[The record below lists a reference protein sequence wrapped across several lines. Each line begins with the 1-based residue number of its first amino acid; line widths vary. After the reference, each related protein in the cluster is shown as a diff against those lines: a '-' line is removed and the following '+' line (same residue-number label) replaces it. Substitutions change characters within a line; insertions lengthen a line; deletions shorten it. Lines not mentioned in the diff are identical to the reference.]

1 MLRFGRQKF
10 KKFLDD
16 DEQSK
21 TKRKEK
27 IMISNIKTISLNG
40 IDGNLVEVQT
50 DIAGGLP
57 SIEIVGLP
65 DTSVK
70 ESKERIRTAIKNSE
84 IEFPSRR
91 IVINLAPASTK
102 KEGTSYDLPIAVGI
116 LQALGE
122 ITTNNLENTIFIGEL
137 SLDGKINRIN
147 GVLPMCIEAIKLGI
161 KRVIVPKSNERE
173 AAVIK
178 DLKII
183 GVKNLKEVVAYLNKK
198 IEIKS
203 TQIDILKEFNKKDK
217 QDLDFSEVKGQEN
230 VKRALEIAAA
240 GGHNCFLIGPPGSG
254 KTMIARRI
262 PTILPDLT
270 FEEALEVTK
279 IHSISGMLD
288 NDVGI
293 VTKRPFR
300 SPHHTISPTSMIGGG
315 KIPKPGEI
323 SLAHNGVLFL
333 DELPEFNR
341 NTLEVLRGPMEDRNV
356 TISRLY
362 SKVIYPSN
370 FMLIASMNPCPCGYY
385 GSTEKEC
392 QCSKIAIEK
401 YLNKISGPLL
411 DRIDLHVEAKTV
423 KCQKLNSENKI
434 ESSQQIKERVNKAR
448 RIQYLRYKNS
458 NIFSNSELTPKMIE
472 KYCMLNH
479 ECKQILELAFNKLG
493 LSVRAYTRILKV
505 ARTIADLEERQ
516 NIEKQHLLEAI
527 QYRSLDR
534 KYGDKF

>member
-1 MLRFGRQKF
+1 
-10 KKFLDD
+10 
-16 DEQSK
+16 
-21 TKRKEK
+21 
-27 IMISNIKTISLNG
+27 MISNIKTISLNG
-40 IDGNLVEVQT
+40 IDGKLVEVQT

-57 SIEIVGLP
+57 NIEIVGLP
-65 DTSVK
+65 DTSVR

-84 IEFPSRR
+84 IEFPSRK

-116 LQALGE
+116 LQSLGE
-122 ITTNNLENTIFIGEL
+122 IIANSLENTIFLGEL

-147 GVLPMCIEAIKLGI
+147 GVLPMCIEAMNLGI
-161 KRVIVPKSNERE
+161 KKVILPKANERE
-173 AAVIK
+173 AAIIE
-178 DLKII
+178 DLEVI
-183 GVKNLKEVVAYLNKK
+183 GVKNLKEVVRYLNK
-198 IEIKS
+198 E
-203 TQIDILKEFNKKDK
+203 IDIKPIKIDLIKEFNKKDK
-217 QDLDFSEVKGQEN
+217 QDLDFCEVKGQEN
-230 VKRALEIAAA
+230 AKRALEIAAA
-240 GGHNCFLIGPPGSG
+240 GGHNCLLIGTPGSG
-254 KTMIARRI
+254 KTMIAKRI
-262 PTILPDLT
+262 PTILPELT

-279 IHSISGMLD
+279 IHSIAGMLD
-288 NDVGI
+288 SNIGI

-300 SPHHTISPTSMIGGG
+300 SPHHTISPTSIIGGG

-341 NTLEVLRGPMEDRNV
+341 GTLEVLRGPLEDRIV

-392 QCSKIAIEK
+392 KCSTVAIEK

-411 DRIDLHVEAKTV
+411 DRIDLHVEV
-423 KCQKLNSENKI
+423 KPVKYQKLNSENKI

-448 RIQYLRYKNS
+448 RIQFLRYKDL
-458 NIFSNSELTPKMIE
+458 NIFSNSELTPRMIE
-472 KYCMLNH
+472 KYCKLDK
-479 ECKQILELAFNKLG
+479 ESKQILEIAFNKLG
-493 LSVRAYTRILKV
+493 LSARAYTRILKV
-505 ARTIADLEERQ
+505 ARTIADLDNKN
-516 NIEKQHLLEAI
+516 NIEKNHLLEAI

>member
-1 MLRFGRQKF
+1 
-10 KKFLDD
+10 
-16 DEQSK
+16 
-21 TKRKEK
+21 
-27 IMISNIKTISLNG
+27 MISNIKTISLNG

-57 SIEIVGLP
+57 NIEIVGLP
-65 DTSVK
+65 DTSVR

-84 IEFPSRR
+84 IEFPSRK

-102 KEGTSYDLPIAVGI
+102 KEGTSYDLPMAVGI

-122 ITTNNLENTIFIGEL
+122 ITNNNLENTIFIGEL

-147 GVLPMCIEAIKLGI
+147 GVLPMCIEAKNLGI
-161 KRVIVPKSNERE
+161 KKIILPKANERE
-173 AAVIK
+173 AAIIK
-178 DLKII
+178 ELEII
-183 GVKNLKEVVAYLNKK
+183 GVKNLKEVVDFLNKK
-198 IEIKS
+198 IDIRPAK
-203 TQIDILKEFNKKDK
+203 IDILQQFNKKEK
-217 QDLDFSEVKGQEN
+217 KKFDFNEVKGQEN

-240 GGHNCFLIGPPGSG
+240 GNHNCLLIGPPGSG
-254 KTMIARRI
+254 KTMIAKRI
-262 PTILPDLT
+262 TTILPDLT

-288 NDVGI
+288 NELGI
-293 VTKRPFR
+293 VIQRPFR

-341 NTLEVLRGPMEDRNV
+341 NTLEVLRGPLEDRNV

-362 SKVIYPSN
+362 SKVLYPSN

-385 GSTEKEC
+385 GNTEKEC
-392 QCSKIAIEK
+392 KCSKLAIEK

-411 DRIDLHVEAKTV
+411 DRIDLHVEV
-423 KCQKLNSENKI
+423 KPVKYQKLNSENKI
-434 ESSQQIKERVNKAR
+434 EDSQQIKKRVNKAR
-448 RIQYLRYKNS
+448 RIQFLRYRDL
-458 NIFSNSELTPKMIE
+458 NIFSNSELTPQMIE
-472 KYCMLNH
+472 KYCKLDK

-493 LSVRAYTRILKV
+493 LSARAYSRILKV
-505 ARTIADLEERQ
+505 ARTIADLDNKD
-516 NIEKQHLLEAI
+516 NIN
-527 QYRSLDR
+527 
-534 KYGDKF
+534 GGN

>member
-1 MLRFGRQKF
+1 
-10 KKFLDD
+10 
-16 DEQSK
+16 
-21 TKRKEK
+21 
-27 IMISNIKTISLNG
+27 MISNIKTISLNG

-57 SIEIVGLP
+57 NIEIVGLP
-65 DTSVK
+65 DTSVR

-84 IEFPSRR
+84 IEFPSRK

-102 KEGTSYDLPIAVGI
+102 KEGTSYDLPMAVGI

-122 ITTNNLENTIFIGEL
+122 ITNNNLENTIFIGEL

-147 GVLPMCIEAIKLGI
+147 GVLPMCIEAKNLGI
-161 KRVIVPKSNERE
+161 KKIILPKANERE
-173 AAVIK
+173 AAIIK
-178 DLKII
+178 ELEII
-183 GVKNLKEVVAYLNKK
+183 GVKNLKEVVDFLNKK
-198 IEIKS
+198 IDIRPAK
-203 TQIDILKEFNKKDK
+203 IDILQQFNKKEK
-217 QDLDFSEVKGQEN
+217 KKFDFNEVKGQEN

-240 GGHNCFLIGPPGSG
+240 GNHNCLLIGPPGSG
-254 KTMIARRI
+254 KTMIAKRI
-262 PTILPDLT
+262 TTILPDLT

-288 NDVGI
+288 NELGI
-293 VTKRPFR
+293 VIQRPFR

-333 DELPEFNR
+333 DELPEFNK
-341 NTLEVLRGPMEDRNV
+341 NTLEVLRGPLEDRNV

-362 SKVIYPSN
+362 SKVLYPSN

-385 GSTEKEC
+385 GNTEKEC
-392 QCSKIAIEK
+392 KCSKLAIEK

-411 DRIDLHVEAKTV
+411 DRIDLHVEV
-423 KCQKLNSENKI
+423 KPVKYQKLNSENKI
-434 ESSQQIKERVNKAR
+434 EDSHQIKKRVNKAR
-448 RIQYLRYKNS
+448 RIQFLRYRDL
-458 NIFSNSELTPKMIE
+458 NIFSNSELTPQMIE
-472 KYCMLNH
+472 KYCKLDK

-493 LSVRAYTRILKV
+493 LSARAYSRILKV
-505 ARTIADLEERQ
+505 ARTIADLDNKD
-516 NIEKQHLLEAI
+516 NINKQHLLEAI